1 MKKLF
6 CLLLAFVFLFLVSCN
21 EAEKSE
27 GALSSE
33 SSAESKAEQGEK
45 NESKESE
52 SKESESKES
61 ESEES
66 ESKEPESEESESE
79 ESELSEA
86 SKDEIPE
93 QSLSLDECEVRVVRT
108 KGYFENSEF
117 FKKALNAEK
126 LSDKT
131 SLNLPIYVIES
142 TEDVARVGGILKESS
157 LRGGI
162 YYEDSAFAET
172 MKNADEEFFETTMV
186 FLTYF
191 LSGTGSCEYVVTDV
205 DENGTFTVAQKEYPY
220 DVVTAD
226 EAGWF
231 FFVLA
236 PKGKAD
242 KLDNVDAV
250 FSLEEYKEK

>member
-27 GALSSE
+27 SALPSA

-45 NESKESE
+45 NESE
-52 SKESESKES
+52 ES

-66 ESKEPESEESESE
+66 ELNEFESEEV
-79 ESELSEA
+79 ELSEA

-108 KGYFENSEF
+108 EGYFENSEF
-117 FKKALNAEK
+117 FKKALNAKK
-126 LSDKT
+126 LSDET
-131 SLNLPIYVIES
+131 SLNLPIYVLES

-172 MKNADEEFFETTMV
+172 MKNVDEEFFETTTV

-191 LSGTGSCEYVVTDV
+191 LSGTGSLEYVVTDI

-220 DVVTAD
+220 DFVTAD

-231 FFVLA
+231 FFVFA
-236 PKGKAD
+236 PKVKAD

-250 FSLEEYKEK
+250 YSFEKYKEK